1 MTDRKKQP
9 RLVNEK
15 PERYWDTLLDH
26 EKFDGNLDAF
36 MDRMNRACE
45 LLEESGIFSRD
56 EVSNVLTPITANQ
69 IDKAFELTERAA
81 EWLRIELKKLRDGEK
96 VEGKA
101 PVLTGQSL
109 SRLLIADVA
118 MTMVEGLEE
127 QPGPELIALLM
138 ELLNVDRHRRSLG
151 AAHSE
156 EKDRAVHLE
165 AQVPNVGVRELA
177 KAVGVAPSTITAWR
191 RDPNYEKHVKLIRH
205 FRKYGWNPPSK
216 FLEKQKRK

>member
-15 PERYWDTLLDH
+15 PERYGDTLLVH
-26 EKFDGNLDAF
+26 GIYDGNLDAF
-36 MDRMNRACE
+36 LHRMNRLSE
-45 LLEESGIFSRD
+45 LLEERGSFSRD
-56 EVSNVLTPITANQ
+56 EVSNVLVSISTDQ
-69 IDKAFELTERAA
+69 INKAFELTERAA
-81 EWLRIELKKLRDGEK
+81 EWLRIELKNLRDGEK

-118 MTMVEGLEE
+118 MTMVEGLQE
-127 QPGPELIALLM
+127 QPGPDLIALLM

-156 EKDRAVHLE
+156 EKDRAVQLE
-165 AQVPNVGVRELA
+165 AQVPNVGVRELT
-177 KAVGVAPSTITAWR
+177 KPVGVAPSTITAWR
-191 RDPNYEKHVKLIRH
+191 RDPDYEKDVKLIR
-205 FRKYGWNPPSK
+205 RLRNGG
-216 FLEKQKRK
+216 LREKQKRK

>member
-15 PERYWDTLLDH
+15 PELFWDTLPDH
-26 EKFDGNLDAF
+26 QKFDGNLDAF
-36 MDRMNRACE
+36 LHRMNRLCE
-45 LLEESGIFSRD
+45 LLEERGSFSGD
-56 EVSNVLTPITANQ
+56 EASNVLVSITTDQ
-69 IDKAFELTERAA
+69 INKAFELTERAA
-81 EWLRIELKKLRDGEK
+81 EWLRIELKNLRDGEK

-109 SRLLIADVA
+109 SRLLIADLA

-138 ELLNVDRHRRSLG
+138 ELLNVDRHRRSLA

-156 EKDRAVHLE
+156 EKNRAVYLE
-165 AQVPNVGVRELA
+165 AQVPNIGVRELA
-177 KAVGVAPSTITAWR
+177 KAAGVAPSTITAWR
-191 RDPNYEKHVKLIRH
+191 RDPDYEKHVKLIR
-205 FRKYGWNPPSK
+205 RLRNGWNPFSK
-216 FLEKQKRK
+216 FREKQKRK

>member
-15 PERYWDTLLDH
+15 PELYWDTLLDH
-26 EKFDGNLDAF
+26 EKFDGNLIAF
-36 MDRMNRACE
+36 LNRMNRLSE
-45 LLEESGIFSRD
+45 LLEERGSFSRD
-56 EVSNVLTPITANQ
+56 EVSDVLVSISTDQ
-69 IDKAFELTERAA
+69 INKAFELTERAA
-81 EWLRIELKKLRDGEK
+81 EWLRIELKNLRDGEK

-109 SRLLIADVA
+109 SRLLIADLA
-118 MTMVEGLEE
+118 MTMVAGLEE

-156 EKDRAVHLE
+156 EKDTAVAID
-165 AQVPNVGVRELA
+165 AQILNVGVRELA
-177 KAVGVAPSTITAWR
+177 KHVGVAPSTITAWR
-191 RDPNYEKHVKLIRH
+191 RDPDYQKHVKLIR
-205 FRKYGWNPPSK
+205 RLRNGWNPFSK
-216 FLEKQKRK
+216 FREKQKRK

>member
-15 PERYWDTLLDH
+15 PELYWDTLLDH

-36 MDRMNRACE
+36 LHRMNRLSE
-45 LLEESGIFSRD
+45 LLEERGRFSRD
-56 EVSNVLTPITANQ
+56 EVRNVLVSISTDQ
-69 IDKAFELTERAA
+69 INKAFELTERAA

-118 MTMVEGLEE
+118 MTMVEGLQE

-156 EKDRAVHLE
+156 EKDTAVAID
-165 AQVPNVGVRELA
+165 AQILNVGVRELA
-177 KAVGVAPSTITAWR
+177 KHVGVAPSTITAWR
-191 RDPNYEKHVKLIRH
+191 RDPNYQKHVKMIKR
-205 FRKYGWNPPSK
+205 FRNGWDPFSK
-216 FLEKQKRK
+216 FREKKKRK

>member
-1 MTDRKKQP
+1 MTDQKKQL

-15 PERYWDTLLDH
+15 PERYSGPLSDH

-36 MDRMNRACE
+36 MHRMDRLCE
-45 LLEESGIFSRD
+45 LLEERGSFSRD
-56 EVSNVLTPITANQ
+56 EVSNVLVSITTNQ
-69 IDKAFELTERAA
+69 INKAFELTERAA
-81 EWLRIELKKLRDGEK
+81 EWLRIELKNLRDGEK

-118 MTMVEGLEE
+118 MTMVEGLQE

-156 EKDRAVHLE
+156 EKDIAVSVD
-165 AQVPNVGVRELA
+165 AQIPNVGVRELA
-177 KAVGVAPSTITAWR
+177 KHVGVAPSTITAWR
-191 RDPNYEKHVKLIRH
+191 RAPDYQKHVKLIR
-205 FRKYGWNPPSK
+205 RLRNGWNPFSK
-216 FLEKQKRK
+216 FRENQKRK

>member
-36 MDRMNRACE
+36 MRRMDRLCE
-45 LLEESGIFSRD
+45 LLVERGSFSRD
-56 EVSNVLTPITANQ
+56 EASNVLVSISTDRIN
-69 IDKAFELTERAA
+69 KAFELTERAA
-81 EWLRIELKKLRDGEK
+81 EWLRIELKNLRDGEK

-109 SRLLIADVA
+109 SRLLIADLA
-118 MTMVEGLEE
+118 MTMVAGLEE

-156 EKDRAVHLE
+156 EKDSAMQLE

-177 KAVGVAPSTITAWR
+177 KHVGVAPSTITAWR
-191 RDPNYEKHVKLIRH
+191 RDPDYEKHVKLIR
-205 FRKYGWNPPSK
+205 RLQNGWNPFSK
-216 FLEKQKRK
+216 FREKQKRK